1 MIQRPISHTR
11 WLLVFWL
18 FVLSAVAFL
27 DRVNISIAG
36 SSIAADYGLTN
47 QQLGWSS
54 VHFY

>member
-1 MIQRPISHTR
+1 MR

-36 SSIAADYGLTN
+36 SAISSEYHLGKV
-47 QQLGWSS
+47 QL
-54 VHFY
+54 